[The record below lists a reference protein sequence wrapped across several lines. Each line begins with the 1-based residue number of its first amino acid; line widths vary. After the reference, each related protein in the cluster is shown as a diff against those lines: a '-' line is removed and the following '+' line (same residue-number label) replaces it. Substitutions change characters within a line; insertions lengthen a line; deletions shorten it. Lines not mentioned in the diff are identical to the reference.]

1 MTWFNRLRVASKGS
15 RAALRRRA
23 AARERAR
30 LGRELHDGLLQRMG
44 AADMHLETALR
55 AFGGDTGA
63 LVAAVETVQTQL
75 REEMTSLRALIDS
88 SRSDD
93 VGPEQLAAT
102 IDGIVWKFNRS
113 SGVAAACLMP
123 PEQAFIRL
131 PPRVCSEI
139 VRIVREALTNIR
151 RHSGAGNVVV
161 ELLYDATRFTLTIT
175 DDGRG
180 IIGTRPPMVLSER
193 AAAIGGRV
201 TLTCVPR
208 GTRLVVTIPR
218 EGPWKSTT

>member
-1 MTWFNRLRVASKGS
+1 MTWFTRIGVSSKSS

-30 LGRELHDGLLQRMG
+30 IGRELHDGLMQRMVTL
-44 AADMHLETALR
+44 DMELETALR
-55 AFGGDTGA
+55 AFGGDISA
-63 LVAAVETVQTQL
+63 LVGAVESVQTRL
-75 REEMTSLRALIDS
+75 RDEMTALRAMIEAA
-88 SRSDD
+88 RSDD
-93 VGPEQLAAT
+93 VGPEELAAT

-113 SGVAAACLMP
+113 SGLAAACFMP
-123 PEQAFIRL
+123 PEQAVVRL
-131 PPRVCSEI
+131 PRRVCSEM

-161 ELLYDATRFTLTIT
+161 ELLCDATRFTLSIT

-180 IIGTRPPMVLSER
+180 ITGARPPLVLSER
-193 AAAIGGRV
+193 AAAIGSRV
-201 TLTCVPR
+201 TLAAVPR

-218 EGPWKSTT
+218 EGPWKHTA